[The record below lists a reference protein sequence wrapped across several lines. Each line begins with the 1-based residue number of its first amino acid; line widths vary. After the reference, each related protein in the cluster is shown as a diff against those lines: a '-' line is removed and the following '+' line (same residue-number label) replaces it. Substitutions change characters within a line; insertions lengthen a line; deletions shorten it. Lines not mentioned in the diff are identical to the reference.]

1 MNASG
6 QTDLGSAKTLAGTEI
21 KVRLDPQTPL
31 SEQDLT
37 LAIYDAV
44 TCPELWADVANA
56 LQRFVLCDTVDFM
69 LLNGSTG
76 DQIIDHISSDD
87 FYGHR
92 DDAAHYLGTNT
103 RVARTPAKPSLVS
116 DDGQQLFT
124 SSGGRR
130 RPIRNPL
137 LPRPDIAYTI
147 GTHLAVAAP
156 FVGRISCGQR
166 ALRGPF
172 QEEQRQRLNVFLPHL
187 QRAMALRLALWQ
199 IQEGTRLLADAL
211 DCLPNPMLVLE
222 PSGTVLH
229 ANERA
234 QTILQANDGLTLR
247 QRHIE
252 TTDRQTGHRLMAVL
266 RDVAMAADDTAA
278 APTSRTLKI
287 ERPSGRPPYRLKI
300 QPARHNPELWQ
311 IIQRQALT
319 VLIGG
324 DAAAY
329 PSPRCEEML
338 RTRYRLTPAEA
349 ALASAFGKG
358 VSLREYAERRAI
370 SVQTVRFQM
379 KQVLAKTECARQADL
394 ARLLAN
400 C

>member
-1 MNASG
+1 M
-6 QTDLGSAKTLAGTEI
+6 
-21 KVRLDPQTPL
+21 RFDPQTPL

-69 LLNGSTG
+69 LLDGSTG
-76 DQIIDHISSDD
+76 VQIIDHISSDD

-103 RVARTPAKPSLVS
+103 RVARTPAKPTLVS
-116 DDGQQLFT
+116 DDGQQLFM

-130 RPIRNPL
+130 HPIRNPL

-172 QEEQRQRLNVFLPHL
+172 QEEQRQRLNAFLPHL

-211 DCLPNPMLVLE
+211 DCLPNPMLLLE

-234 QTILQANDGLTLR
+234 QAILQANDGLTLR